1 MRKGLYGDEQGK
13 AFQRKENNTL
23 CKLHEAAV
31 CSEGAEA
38 KA

>member
-1 MRKGLYGDEQGK
+1 MRKGFYGDGQGK

-31 CSEGAEA
+31 CLEGAEA